1 MIAYLHQSPAVGAVE
16 RYLEQLLAG
25 LDEEAVVIAPEGSE
39 LPALRPFDPSLPALA
54 QLRHVVRELR
64 ALRPRLVHIVDV
76 WPTAFLAA
84 RLARVP
90 RVLVTHHTPE
100 LPRQDN
106 LVGRALWRAGWAMRP
121 EVIYTSES
129 DRVRDG
135 RKGVTIALGI
145 DLRRFSVEPRTHQ
158 GHVVG
163 NVARLVEQKDQR
175 MLIKAAPAI
184 LARFPDARFV
194 IVGEGELRG
203 ELEAAAAGLPVE
215 LAGDRDDVPELL
227 AGFDVFAFPS
237 RFEGL
242 CLAVIEAQAA
252 GVPVAATPVGGIRE
266 TVVHEETGLIVPVGD
281 PVALAAAVCRLLE
294 DGALA
299 EQLAAEARRRVLARF
314 SVKTMVERT
323 IALYGSA
330 GHRSMRTT

>member
-1 MIAYLHQSPAVGAVE
+1 M
-16 RYLEQLLAG
+16 
-25 LDEEAVVIAPEGSE
+25 
-39 LPALRPFDPSLPALA
+39 
-54 QLRHVVRELR
+54 
-64 ALRPRLVHIVDV
+64 
-76 WPTAFLAA
+76 
-84 RLARVP
+84 
-90 RVLVTHHTPE
+90 
-100 LPRQDN
+100 
-106 LVGRALWRAGWAMRP
+106 
-121 EVIYTSES
+121 
-129 DRVRDG
+129 
-135 RKGVTIALGI
+135 
-145 DLRRFSVEPRTHQ
+145 
-158 GHVVG
+158 
-163 NVARLVEQKDQR
+163 
-175 MLIKAAPAI
+175 
-184 LARFPDARFV
+184 
-194 IVGEGELRG
+194 
-203 ELEAAAAGLPVE
+203 E